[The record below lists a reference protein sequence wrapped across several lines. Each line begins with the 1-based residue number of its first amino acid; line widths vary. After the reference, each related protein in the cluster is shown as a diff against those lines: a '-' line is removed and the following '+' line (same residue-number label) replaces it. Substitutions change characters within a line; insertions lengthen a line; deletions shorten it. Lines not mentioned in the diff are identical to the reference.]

1 MAIEYTNNAKAAHP
15 RYARPVRDESR
26 PEKSAVSA
34 KTSQGDS
41 SPKDKSMQPRQ
52 DVPTR
57 GGGGLAPK
65 QESTAQ
71 ERVKSYPGKT
81 RLQKAYTASVERGKK
96 LRGKQQAND
105 QNASKSDGSQD
116 TTGTPQQQI
125 AARKRGGASHDN
137 QPWRQLEALHT
148 LRRDAADEVGRKRC
162 VCARVS
168 EYVSL
173 CVCLH
178 ARARTHTHTHTLWG
192 LGSQCLQPGHRI
204 L

>member
-15 RYARPVRDESR
+15 RYARPVRDESPPEKPCQQAIIDIDPQNAARDEAR
-26 PEKSAVSA
+26 PEKPAVSA

-57 GGGGLAPK
+57 GGGGLAQK

-81 RLQKAYTASVERGKK
+81 RLQKAYTAGVERGKK

-125 AARKRGGASHDN
+125 AARKKGGASHDN
-137 QPWRQLEALHT
+137 QPWRKLEAVHT
-148 LRRDAADEVGRKRC
+148 LRRDAADEAGRKRC
-162 VCARVS
+162 VCV
-168 EYVSL
+168 
-173 CVCLH
+173 CVC
-178 ARARTHTHTHTLWG
+178 A
-192 LGSQCLQPGHRI
+192 
-204 L
+204 

>member
-41 SPKDKSMQPRQ
+41 SPKDKSMQPRL

-116 TTGTPQQQI
+116 TTGPPQQQI
-125 AARKRGGASHDN
+125 AERKRGGESHDN
-137 QPWRQLEALHT
+137 QPWRQSEALHT
-148 LRRDAADEVGRKRC
+148 LRRDAADEVGRKGC
-162 VCARVS
+162 VCV
-168 EYVSL
+168 
-173 CVCLH
+173 CV
-178 ARARTHTHTHTLWG
+178 RK
-192 LGSQCLQPGHRI
+192 
-204 L
+204 